1 MSGEKKILIVE
12 DDSVLSW
19 VLIKKFKKEGF
30 DVLRAKNG
38 EEGLDVALK
47 EHPDLILLDIIMPK
61 MDGITVLKKL
71 RVHQWGSSVPVILL
85 TNLSSV
91 AVDQEVQDDVSEYL
105 VKADWDI
112 GEVVKKV
119 RAELSI

>member
-1 MSGEKKILIVE
+1 MKGGKKILIVE

-19 VLIKKFKKEGF
+19 VLIKKFNKEGF

-61 MDGITVLKKL
+61 MDGITVLKRL

-91 AVDQEVQDDVSEYL
+91 TVDQEVQDDVSEYL

-119 RAELSI
+119 KAELGI

>member
-1 MSGEKKILIVE
+1 MSGGKKILIVE

-30 DVLRAKNG
+30 SVLLAKNG

-61 MDGITVLKKL
+61 MDGITVLKRL
-71 RVHQWGSSVPVILL
+71 RVHQWGSSVPIILL

-91 AVDQEVQDDVSEYL
+91 AVDQDVQDDVCEYL

-119 RAELSI
+119 KTELGI

>member
-1 MSGEKKILIVE
+1 
-12 DDSVLSW
+12 
-19 VLIKKFKKEGF
+19 
-30 DVLRAKNG
+30 
-38 EEGLDVALK
+38 
-47 EHPDLILLDIIMPK
+47 

-119 RAELSI
+119 KAELGI